1 MNTGIRCAINLCA
14 TGGADRSY
22 EDLFAKEVK
31 LRGLA
36 GSFKDSE
43 GEDMMIR
50 LCLSWMPCLI
60 SSEVD
65 TCLFYN
71 FQGEECSLASLS
83 LQSATWIC

>member
-1 MNTGIRCAINLCA
+1 MDSRA

-43 GEDMMIR
+43 GADADQAMSTTDAIPEI
-50 LCLSWMPCLI
+50 
-60 SSEVD
+60 
-65 TCLFYN
+65 F
-71 FQGEECSLASLS
+71 
-83 LQSATWIC
+83 

>member
-1 MNTGIRCAINLCA
+1 MNTGISCAINLCA

-43 GEDMMIR
+43 GEDDDQAMSIMDA
-50 LCLSWMPCLI
+50 MPDI
-60 SSEVD
+60 
-65 TCLFYN
+65 F
-71 FQGEECSLASLS
+71 
-83 LQSATWIC
+83 